1 MKTPVCDFL
10 REYGESGTVRMH
22 MPGHKGKP
30 ETGCDACDL
39 TEIEGADELYRSR
52 GILRESEENAASLF
66 GTGRTVYSAEG
77 SSLCIRAMLYL
88 ASLRAAEE
96 KLPRRI
102 LAGRNAHKTLMTA
115 AALLDI
121 EIDWVYP
128 EPEEGLL
135 SCGIT
140 AEKISES
147 LNKKAYLAVYVTTP
161 DYLGHTVPVQGIAE
175 ACRRK
180 GVPLLADNA
189 HGAYLRFLAEDRHP
203 VSEGADL
210 CCDSAHK
217 TLPCLTGAA
226 YLHISKRAPESFA
239 RNAERAMS
247 LFASTSPSYLIL
259 QSLDRAN
266 AMLAGTLPGKIRRAA
281 DRTSGLRAALEKR
294 GWKTTG
300 DEAMKLTLCPK
311 TYGYTGTEL
320 AGLLRTE
327 GIECEYADPDHTVLM
342 PSTETGEEEWE
353 RVRTALEKIP
363 RLEALPEDLPR
374 MNPPEKVLGIRQAML
389 SPMDVIPAEQAAG
402 RIMADPC
409 IGCPPAVPAVAAGER
424 IGEDA
429 VRVFRYYGI
438 RECAVVRE
446 G

>member
-147 LNKKAYLAVYVTTP
+147 LNKKAYMAVYVTTP

-226 YLHISKRAPESFA
+226 YLHISKHAPESFA
-239 RNAERAMS
+239 RNAERAMA

-327 GIECEYADPDHTVLM
+327 GIECEYADP
-342 PSTETGEEEWE
+342 
-353 RVRTALEKIP
+353 
-363 RLEALPEDLPR
+363 

>member
-10 REYGESGTVRMH
+10 REYGESGMVRMH

-147 LNKKAYLAVYVTTP
+147 LNKKAYMAVYVTTP

-247 LFASTSPSYLIL
+247 LFASTSRP
-259 QSLDRAN
+259 
-266 AMLAGTLPGKIRRAA
+266 AGSPGKAGMENDGRR
-281 DRTSGLRAALEKR
+281 
-294 GWKTTG
+294 G
-300 DEAMKLTLCPK
+300 DEADPVSENVRIYRNGTGRAPADGRDRMRIRRSGP
-311 TYGYTGTEL
+311 YGADAFCGDRRRGVGTRPDGAGKDSAPGSASGRLAADESPGEGPGHPAGYAFPYGCNPRGTGGREDHGGSVHRL
-320 AGLLRTE
+320 SPGGAGGGCRGKNRGGRRTGFPVLRHP
-327 GIECEYADPDHTVLM
+327 GMRGRPGRI
-342 PSTETGEEEWE
+342 
-353 RVRTALEKIP
+353 K
-363 RLEALPEDLPR
+363 PEDCIPKKSVVPLANQQLFCY
-374 MNPPEKVLGIRQAML
+374 NP
-389 SPMDVIPAEQAAG
+389 
-402 RIMADPC
+402 
-409 IGCPPAVPAVAAGER
+409 
-424 IGEDA
+424 
-429 VRVFRYYGI
+429 
-438 RECAVVRE
+438 
-446 G
+446 

>member
-10 REYGESGTVRMH
+10 REYGEFGTVRMH

-147 LNKKAYLAVYVTTP
+147 LNKKAYMAVYVTTLLRLAVLP
-161 DYLGHTVPVQGIAE
+161 LGVHLLCTALGFDPFVVGINTVVIAMPVATYGTILCLKYGRDTTLIAE
-175 ACRRK
+175 LTF
-180 GVPLLADNA
+180 VTTLLSMVTIPLLVLW
-189 HGAYLRFLAEDRHP
+189 LR
-203 VSEGADL
+203 
-210 CCDSAHK
+210 
-217 TLPCLTGAA
+217 
-226 YLHISKRAPESFA
+226 
-239 RNAERAMS
+239 
-247 LFASTSPSYLIL
+247 
-259 QSLDRAN
+259 
-266 AMLAGTLPGKIRRAA
+266 
-281 DRTSGLRAALEKR
+281 
-294 GWKTTG
+294 
-300 DEAMKLTLCPK
+300 
-311 TYGYTGTEL
+311 
-320 AGLLRTE
+320 
-327 GIECEYADPDHTVLM
+327 
-342 PSTETGEEEWE
+342 
-353 RVRTALEKIP
+353 
-363 RLEALPEDLPR
+363 
-374 MNPPEKVLGIRQAML
+374 
-389 SPMDVIPAEQAAG
+389 
-402 RIMADPC
+402 
-409 IGCPPAVPAVAAGER
+409 
-424 IGEDA
+424 
-429 VRVFRYYGI
+429 
-438 RECAVVRE
+438 
-446 G
+446 

>member
-147 LNKKAYLAVYVTTP
+147 LNKKAYMAVYVTTP

-226 YLHISKRAPESFA
+226 YLHISKHAPESFA
-239 RNAERAMS
+239 RNAERAMA

-259 QSLDRAN
+259 QSLDRMN
-266 AMLAGTLPGKIRRAA
+266 AELAGIWPER
-281 DRTSGLRAALEKR
+281 LRQTVCRLDEMR
-294 GWKTTG
+294 DSLRQEGWTITG
-300 DEAMKLTLCPK
+300 NEPMKLTIAARDRGL
-311 TYGYTGTEL
+311 TGTRLAEL
-320 AGLLRTE
+320 LQAQ
-327 GIECEYADPDHTVLM
+327 GIVCEFADPDFTVLM
-342 PSTETGEEEWE
+342 PSPDTPEENLE
-353 RVRTALEKIP
+353 RLAQALRSIPKLEPLPGMRFAVRK
-363 RLEALPEDLPR
+363 
-374 MNPPEKVLGIRQAML
+374 PEKACTIRQAML
-389 SPMDVIPAEQAAG
+389 SPREEVSVEQAEG
-402 RIMADPC
+402 RILADPC
-409 IGCPPAVPAVAAGER
+409 AGCPPAVPVLIAGER
-424 IGEDA
+424 IDAEA
-429 VRVFRYYGI
+429 VRCFRYYGT
-438 RECAVVRE
+438 ETCMVMK
-446 G
+446 

>member
-147 LNKKAYLAVYVTTP
+147 LNKKAYMAVYVTTP

-189 HGAYLRFLAEDRHP
+189 HGAYLRF
-203 VSEGADL
+203 
-210 CCDSAHK
+210 
-217 TLPCLTGAA
+217 PCG
-226 YLHISKRAPESFA
+226 SWRK
-239 RNAERAMS
+239 
-247 LFASTSPSYLIL
+247 
-259 QSLDRAN
+259 
-266 AMLAGTLPGKIRRAA
+266 
-281 DRTSGLRAALEKR
+281 
-294 GWKTTG
+294 
-300 DEAMKLTLCPK
+300 
-311 TYGYTGTEL
+311 TGTRFPKE
-320 AGLLRTE
+320 RTF
-327 GIECEYADPDHTVLM
+327 A
-342 PSTETGEEEWE
+342 
-353 RVRTALEKIP
+353 AIP
-363 RLEALPEDLPR
+363 RTKRCRA
-374 MNPPEKVLGIRQAML
+374 
-389 SPMDVIPAEQAAG
+389 
-402 RIMADPC
+402 
-409 IGCPPAVPAVAAGER
+409 
-424 IGEDA
+424 
-429 VRVFRYYGI
+429 
-438 RECAVVRE
+438 
-446 G
+446 